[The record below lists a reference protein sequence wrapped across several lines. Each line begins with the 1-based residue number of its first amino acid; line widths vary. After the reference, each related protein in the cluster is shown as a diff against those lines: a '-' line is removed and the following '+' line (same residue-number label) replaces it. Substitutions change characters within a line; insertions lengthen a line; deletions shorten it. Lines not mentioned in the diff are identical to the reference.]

1 MSSPRTQPVLAPLT
15 PAAIFLVAT
24 INEGGHAR
32 VHDAL
37 ADLAGLVRA
46 VGFRDPAKHLTMV
59 TSIASDAWDRLFS
72 GPRPA
77 ELHPFP
83 ELQGPRHHAPA
94 TPGDL
99 LFHLRAES
107 LDFCFELATQ
117 VLSALDGAVTVVDEV
132 HGFRFF
138 DNRDLLGFVDG
149 TENPDGAQAAH
160 ATEIGAEDPHFAG
173 GCYVHVQKYLHN
185 MPAWHALPVPEQ
197 ERVIGRTKLEDVE
210 LADDVKPANSHV
222 ALNVV
227 DDADGNQLQIVRAN
241 MPFGRAGTSEYGT
254 YYIGYSRTPAV
265 TERMLRNMYIGDPPG
280 NTDRILDFST
290 AVTGTLFFTPTADF
304 LDNPPPLPGAAP
316 VATATTSDSPTAPD
330 GSLLIGSLKGHH
342 R

>member
-1 MSSPRTQPVLAPLT
+1 MTGWCSRVLPANPTGAGTTDTCRDPSSSRPSTRADT
-15 PAAIFLVAT
+15 P
-24 INEGGHAR
+24 GC
-32 VHDAL
+32 DAL

-149 TENPDGAQAAH
+149 T
-160 ATEIGAEDPHFAG
+160 
-173 GCYVHVQKYLHN
+173 
-185 MPAWHALPVPEQ
+185 
-197 ERVIGRTKLEDVE
+197 GRRME
-210 LADDVKPANSHV
+210 H
-222 ALNVV
+222 
-227 DDADGNQLQIVRAN
+227 R
-241 MPFGRAGTSEYGT
+241 R
-254 YYIGYSRTPAV
+254 RTP
-265 TERMLRNMYIGDPPG
+265 R
-280 NTDRILDFST
+280 DRRRGIPTSPAAATCTFRST
-290 AVTGTLFFTPTADF
+290 CITCRRGTPCRF
-304 LDNPPPLPGAAP
+304 LNRSG
-316 VATATTSDSPTAPD
+316 
-330 GSLLIGSLKGHH
+330 
-342 R
+342 